1 MPSRSGARRLFHL
14 HGIGAYFRN
23 PGDSYYLRSVGLR
36 KSYASLTQHR
46 LVCVMGHFRREK
58 IDVQNCDC

>member
-1 MPSRSGARRLFHL
+1 MFRL
-14 HGIGAYFRN
+14 HGIGTYFHN
-23 PGDSYYLRSVGLR
+23 PGDSYSLRSDGLR